1 MPVVFMKGER
11 RMVRATKQENSYFHS
26 FLLLLTAT
34 IWGVAFVAQSV
45 GMDHVGPLT
54 FVAARSTV
62 AVVALVPVVM
72 LFSRRAKHSSKPKP
86 ACDRR
91 TFWTGGLLCGVLLF
105 LGMIT
110 QQIGLVYTTVGKAG
124 FITTTYVVLVPLL
137 GIFLGRRIGL
147 RMWIAVLLA
156 LAGLYF
162 LCVKQGEFSI
172 GLGDSIVL
180 LCAFFYTIQ
189 ITCVDYYVQK
199 IDSIQLNFMQMAVC
213 AVLGII
219 VAVVFEDPSWVN
231 LLAAA
236 LPILYAGV
244 CSSAMGFTFQT
255 VAQEHVSPTVASLIM
270 SLESCISAIAGWLL
284 LGQVLNNRELWGC
297 ILMFAA
303 IILSQLPAAFWQSL
317 TVGVRKQSKE

>member
-1 MPVVFMKGER
+1 MGHS
-11 RMVRATKQENSYFHS
+11 TKQENSYFHS

-54 FVAARSTV
+54 FVAARSVV
-62 AVVALVPVVM
+62 AVVALVPVV
-72 LFSRRAKHSSKPKP
+72 LIFSRRAKHSSKPKP

-255 VAQEHVSPTVASLIM
+255 IAQEHVSPTIASLIM
-270 SLESCISAIAGWLL
+270 SLESCISAIAGWAL

>member
-1 MPVVFMKGER
+1 MGHS
-11 RMVRATKQENSYFHS
+11 TKQENSYFHS

-54 FVAARSTV
+54 FVAARSVV
-62 AVVALVPVVM
+62 AVVALVPVM
-72 LFSRRAKHSSKPKP
+72 LLFSRRGKKSQKPQQR
-86 ACDRR
+86 CDRR
-91 TFWTGGLLCGVLLF
+91 TFWTGGLLCGSLLF
-105 LGMIT
+105 MGMIT

-213 AVLGII
+213 AVLGI
-219 VAVVFEDPSWVN
+219 VAAIVFEDPAWSN

>member
-1 MPVVFMKGER
+1 MKHS
-11 RMVRATKQENSYFHS
+11 TKQENSYFHS
-26 FLLLLTAT
+26 FLLLVTAT

-54 FVAARSTV
+54 FVAARSIV
-62 AVVALVPVVM
+62 AVIALVPVVL
-72 LFSRRAKHSSKPKP
+72 LFSRRGKQGQKPQQR
-86 ACDRR
+86 CDRR
-91 TFWTGGLLCGVLLF
+91 TFWTGGLLCGMLLF
-105 LGMIT
+105 MGMIT
-110 QQIGLVYTTVGKAG
+110 QQIGLVYTSVGKAG

-199 IDSIQLNFMQMAVC
+199 IDSVQLNFMQMAVC
-213 AVLGII
+213 AVLGML
-219 VAVVFEDPSWVN
+219 VAVVFEDPVWSN
-231 LLAAA
+231 LIAAA
-236 LPILYAGV
+236 VPILYAGV

-255 VAQEHVSPTVASLIM
+255 IAQEHVSPTIASLIM
-270 SLESCISAIAGWLL
+270 SLESCISAIAGWMI
-284 LGQVLNNRELWGC
+284 LGQVLNHRELWGC

-303 IILSQLPAAFWQSL
+303 IILSQLPATFWQNL
-317 TVGVRKQSKE
+317 TVGVRNHSKE

>member
-1 MPVVFMKGER
+1 MKHS
-11 RMVRATKQENSYFHS
+11 TKQENSYFHS
-26 FLLLLTAT
+26 FLLLVTAT

-54 FVAARSTV
+54 FVAARSIV
-62 AVVALVPVVM
+62 AVIALVPVVL
-72 LFSRRAKHSSKPKP
+72 LFSRRGKQRQKPQQR
-86 ACDRR
+86 CDRR
-91 TFWTGGLLCGVLLF
+91 TFWTGGLLCGMLLF
-105 LGMIT
+105 MGMIT
-110 QQIGLVYTTVGKAG
+110 QQIGLVYTSVGKAG

-199 IDSIQLNFMQMAVC
+199 IDSVQLNFMQMAVC
-213 AVLGII
+213 AVLGAI
-219 VAVVFEDPSWVN
+219 VAVVFEDPVWSN
-231 LLAAA
+231 LIAAA
-236 LPILYAGV
+236 VPILYAGV

-255 VAQEHVSPTVASLIM
+255 IAQEHVSPTIASLIM
-270 SLESCISAIAGWLL
+270 SLESCISAIAGWMI
-284 LGQVLNNRELWGC
+284 LGQVLNHRELWGC

-303 IILSQLPAAFWQSL
+303 IILSQLPATFWQNL
-317 TVGVRKQSKE
+317 TVGVRNHSKE

>member
-1 MPVVFMKGER
+1 MKHS
-11 RMVRATKQENSYFHS
+11 TKQENSYFHS
-26 FLLLLTAT
+26 FLLLVTAT

-54 FVAARSTV
+54 FVAARSIV
-62 AVVALVPVVM
+62 AVIALVPVVL
-72 LFSRRAKHSSKPKP
+72 LFSRRGNQGQKPQQR
-86 ACDRR
+86 CDRR
-91 TFWTGGLLCGVLLF
+91 TFWTGGLLCGMLLF
-105 LGMIT
+105 MGMIT
-110 QQIGLVYTTVGKAG
+110 QQIGLVYTSVGKAG

-199 IDSIQLNFMQMAVC
+199 IDSVQLNFMQMAVC
-213 AVLGII
+213 AVLGVI
-219 VAVVFEDPSWVN
+219 VAVVFEDPVWSN
-231 LLAAA
+231 LIAAA
-236 LPILYAGV
+236 VPILYAGV

-255 VAQEHVSPTVASLIM
+255 IAQEHVSPTIASLIM
-270 SLESCISAIAGWLL
+270 SLESCISAIAGWMI
-284 LGQVLNNRELWGC
+284 LGQVLNHRELWGC

-303 IILSQLPAAFWQSL
+303 IILSQLPATFWQNL
-317 TVGVRKQSKE
+317 TVGVRNHSKE

>member
-1 MPVVFMKGER
+1 MKHS
-11 RMVRATKQENSYFHS
+11 TKQENSYFHS
-26 FLLLLTAT
+26 FLLLVTAT

-54 FVAARSTV
+54 FVAARSIV
-62 AVVALVPVVM
+62 AVIALVPVVL
-72 LFSRRAKHSSKPKP
+72 LFSRHGKQGQKPQQH
-86 ACDRR
+86 CDRR
-91 TFWTGGLLCGVLLF
+91 TFWTGGLLCGMLLF
-105 LGMIT
+105 MGMIT
-110 QQIGLVYTTVGKAG
+110 QQIGLVYTSVGKAG

-199 IDSIQLNFMQMAVC
+199 IDSVQLNFMQMAVC
-213 AVLGII
+213 AVLGTL
-219 VAVVFEDPSWVN
+219 VAIVFEDPVWSN
-231 LLAAA
+231 LIAAA
-236 LPILYAGV
+236 VPILYAGV

-255 VAQEHVSPTVASLIM
+255 IAQEHVSPTIASLIM
-270 SLESCISAIAGWLL
+270 SLESCISAIAGWMI
-284 LGQVLNNRELWGC
+284 LGQMLNHRELWGC

-303 IILSQLPAAFWQSL
+303 IILSQLPATFWQNL
-317 TVGVRKQSKE
+317 TVGVRNHSKE

>member
-1 MPVVFMKGER
+1 MGHS
-11 RMVRATKQENSYFHS
+11 TKQENSYFHS

-54 FVAARSTV
+54 FVAARSVV
-62 AVVALVPVVM
+62 AVVALVPVM
-72 LFSRRAKHSSKPKP
+72 LLFSRRGKKSQKPQQR
-86 ACDRR
+86 CDRR
-91 TFWTGGLLCGVLLF
+91 TFWTGGLLCGSLLF
-105 LGMIT
+105 MGMIT

-317 TVGVRKQSKE
+317 PLGMCKQSKE

>member
-1 MPVVFMKGER
+1 MSGASEQK
-11 RMVRATKQENSYFHS
+11 NSYFHS

-54 FVAARSTV
+54 FVAARSVV
-62 AVVALVPVVM
+62 AVVALVPVVWF
-72 LFSRRAKHSSKPKP
+72 LRKRTKKCETKPRQV
-86 ACDRR
+86 CDKR
-91 TFWTGGLLCGVLLF
+91 TFWGGGLLCGTLLF
-105 LGMIT
+105 MGMLT

-137 GIFLGRRIGL
+137 GIVLGRKIGL
-147 RMWIAVLLA
+147 RMWLAVLLA

-189 ITCVDYYVQK
+189 ITCVDHFVQK
-199 IDSIQLNFMQMAVC
+199 IDSITLNFMQMAVC
-213 AVLGII
+213 GVLGVI
-219 VAVVFEDPSWVN
+219 VAVVFENPSWNALV
-231 LLAAA
+231 AAA

-255 VAQEHVSPTVASLIM
+255 VAQERVSPTVAALIM
-270 SLESCISAIAGWLL
+270 SLESCISALAGWAL
-284 LGQVLNNRELWGC
+284 LGEVMNGRELLGC
-297 ILMFAA
+297 VLMFCG
-303 IILSQLPAAFWQSL
+303 IILSQLPASL
-317 TVGVRKQSKE
+317 VFRRETRARIERE

>member
-1 MPVVFMKGER
+1 MSIASEQK
-11 RMVRATKQENSYFHS
+11 NSYFHS

-54 FVAARSTV
+54 FVAARSVV
-62 AVVALVPVVM
+62 AVIALVPV
-72 LFSRRAKHSSKPKP
+72 LFFFRRRARRSEKPRQQ
-86 ACDRR
+86 CDRR
-91 TFWTGGLLCGVLLF
+91 TFWTGGLLCGTLLF
-105 LGMIT
+105 CGMIT

-147 RMWIAVLLA
+147 RMWLAVLLA

-213 AVLGII
+213 AVLGVIASVI
-219 VAVVFEDPSWVN
+219 FEDPNWASLV
-231 LLAAA
+231 AAA

-255 VAQEHVSPTVASLIM
+255 VAQERVSPTVASLIM
-270 SLESCISAIAGWLL
+270 SLESCISAIAGWAL
-284 LGQVLNNRELWGC
+284 LGQVLSGRELAGC
-297 ILMFAA
+297 VLMFCG
-303 IILSQLPAAFWQSL
+303 IVLSQLPEKI
-317 TVGVRKQSKE
+317 GRR

>member
-1 MPVVFMKGER
+1 MKHS
-11 RMVRATKQENSYFHS
+11 TKQENSYFHS
-26 FLLLLTAT
+26 FLLLVTAT
-34 IWGVAFVAQSV
+34 IWGVAFVAQTV

-54 FVAARSTV
+54 FVAARSIV
-62 AVVALVPVVM
+62 AVIALVPVVL
-72 LFSRRAKHSSKPKP
+72 LFSRRGKQGQKPQQR
-86 ACDRR
+86 CDRH
-91 TFWTGGLLCGVLLF
+91 TFWTGGLLCGMLLF
-105 LGMIT
+105 MGMIT
-110 QQIGLVYTTVGKAG
+110 QQIGLVYTSVGKAG

-199 IDSIQLNFMQMAVC
+199 IDSVQLNFMQMAVC
-213 AVLGII
+213 AVLGTL
-219 VAVVFEDPSWVN
+219 VAIVFEDPVWSN
-231 LLAAA
+231 LIAAA
-236 LPILYAGV
+236 VPILYAGV

-255 VAQEHVSPTVASLIM
+255 IAQEHVSPTIASLIM
-270 SLESCISAIAGWLL
+270 SLESCISAIAGWMI
-284 LGQVLNNRELWGC
+284 LGQVLNHRELWGC

-303 IILSQLPAAFWQSL
+303 IILSQLPATFWQNL
-317 TVGVRKQSKE
+317 TVGVRNHSKE